1 MVSICQAMK
10 IEILTGNEAER
21 LIKDEVFLGEWRE
34 LYERCNWGSVYQ
46 SEDFVLTWYECY
58 RSKYIPLIVT
68 GVNPEGRLIG
78 LFTMATHSET
88 GKIVVAGDSH
98 AEYQSW
104 LSDSQY
110 GDEFIISAL
119 DSLSDKFRGRSL
131 TLLFML
137 PTVPVKWAVTDQRWS
152 KRCHV
157 RTLPRGL
164 MQVGN
169 GESFKETLRK
179 KKQSKIN
186 RLKRLGNL
194 HLDRIN
200 DPEEFGAIFDEMMCY
215 QALRLKAVYKLA
227 ELQEDREIRS
237 FYLNLLRRPRMIHA
251 AALRVDDKLV
261 SAQIHM
267 YNREQ
272 VLLGRITHSPY
283 FARYSPGELH
293 ILMTGIELAKESIP
307 VFDLTPGGDYKDRYA
322 THYDEVYV
330 ITAFFSRAQCI
341 VYNTK
346 RRIAEGFK
354 SIIGYLAITPAT
366 ARDKYS
372 SLLDQWNKWAGLKL
386 SDLVAAGLKR
396 LKTNLWETTELRV
409 YVCDFD
415 QITQSPGN
423 NTMARNNLSDLLAY
437 RPMRAW
443 QPSVNNFMKQALKNL
458 EAGHQVYTRIDENK
472 LTQYAWMMESQNLK
486 SSFIDGQDFVLPA
499 DSVLLTDFY
508 THSEGPVLTQAA
520 LSQILLDAAKV
531 PNAQRAYILVSREN
545 RQLEELVIKSGFIY
559 QNSFFKKNVSGK
571 KVG

>member
-1 MVSICQAMK
+1 MK
-10 IEILTGNEAER
+10 IDILTGKEAER

-58 RSKYIPLIVT
+58 RSKYVPLIVT
-68 GVNPEGRLIG
+68 GISPEGRLIG
-78 LFTMATHSET
+78 LFTLATQSET
-88 GKIVVAGDSH
+88 GRIVVAGDSH

-110 GDEFIISAL
+110 SDEFIKSTL
-119 DSLSDKFRGRSL
+119 DSLSNKYRGRSL

-137 PTVPVKWAVTDQRWS
+137 PNVPVKWAVTDQRWS

-194 HLDRIN
+194 RLDRIN
-200 DPEEFGAIFDEMMCY
+200 DPEEFGAIFDEMMRY
-215 QALRLKAVYKLA
+215 QALRLKAVYNLT
-227 ELQEDREIRS
+227 ELQEDREIKS
-237 FYLNLLRRPRMIHA
+237 FYLNLLRRPRVIHA
-251 AALRVDDKLV
+251 TALRVDDNLV

-272 VLLGRITHSPY
+272 VLLGRITHSPF

-330 ITAFFSRAQCI
+330 VTAFFSRAQCI
-341 VYNTK
+341 VYKTK

-372 SLLDQWNKWAGLKL
+372 SLLDQWHKWKGLKL
-386 SDLVAAGLKR
+386 SDLVAAGLKK
-396 LKTNLWETTELRV
+396 LKTKLWETTELRV
-409 YVCDFD
+409 YTCDFD
-415 QITQSPGN
+415 QITESSGN
-423 NTMARNNLSDLLAY
+423 STLMRNNLSDLLAY
-437 RPMRAW
+437 RPLRAW

-458 EAGHQVYTRIDENK
+458 EAGHHVYTRIEDNK

-486 SSFIDGQDFVLPA
+486 SLFIDGQNIVLAA

-508 THSEGPVLTQAA
+508 TRSEGPVPTQSA
-520 LSQILLDAAKV
+520 LNQLLRDAIKV

-545 RQLEELVIKSGFIY
+545 RQLEELAIKSGFIY
-559 QNSFFKKNVSGK
+559 QNSFFNKNILGK
-571 KVG
+571 KVGG